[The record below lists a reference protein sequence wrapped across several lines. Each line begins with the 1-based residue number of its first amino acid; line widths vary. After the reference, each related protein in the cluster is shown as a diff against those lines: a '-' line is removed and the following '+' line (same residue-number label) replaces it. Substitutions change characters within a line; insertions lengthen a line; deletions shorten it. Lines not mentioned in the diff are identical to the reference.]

1 MSVAV
6 AVVLNIHDGHATA
19 KKDIIIVMVV
29 AFDLCHLCF
38 VGPLSDGTIYVTTTY
53 HITKIHTKRS
63 NKKTKDENYV
73 DGTHGYALIQYHVYE
88 N

>member
-29 AFDLCHLCF
+29 AFDLNYGLCWRGRGGRPFSFGVHLSF
-38 VGPLSDGTIYVTTTY
+38 
-53 HITKIHTKRS
+53 
-63 NKKTKDENYV
+63 E
-73 DGTHGYALIQYHVYE
+73 
-88 N
+88 